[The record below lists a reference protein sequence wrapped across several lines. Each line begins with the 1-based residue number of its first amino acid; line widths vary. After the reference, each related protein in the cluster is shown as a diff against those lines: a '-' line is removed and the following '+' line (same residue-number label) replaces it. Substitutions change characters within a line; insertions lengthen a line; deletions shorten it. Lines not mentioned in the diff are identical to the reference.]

1 MIHSLCGGKLRDNQI
16 FDVVKVKFINNPMAG
31 DRPYWYKSSIPLLK
45 VGDILL
51 APFGKDEREFE
62 ATVLRI
68 DKNVNE
74 QCSPIPASKMLF
86 VRAKNQ

>member
-31 DRPYWYKSSIPLLK
+31 DRPYWYKSAIPLLK
-45 VGDILL
+45 VGDIVF

-74 QCSPIPASKMLF
+74 QCLPMPSSKMAF